1 MSCQLSCK
9 WFSLSQRI
17 GVMAHPATQQ
27 IQNVSV
33 ALCCAA
39 IILPRFLFQGSPRP
53 PGIYRTW
60 KGRTK
65 TVLFPGPGSSAVVGD
80 DGMNQF
86 DLQSA
91 LHILV
96 NADMSAATTVTETAS
111 CWTMGRNVSV
121 CRVFPIRCC
130 AGGSR
135 WPSCRWTRP
144 CAPRSPKAGTRS
156 NAAPSA
162 GRRLRPT
169 PTGPNTARI
178 VRCRCAGRKRRNAS
192 GKDTSCLRI

>member
-96 NADMSAATTVTETAS
+96 NADMRLSAAIIKRSGTQLVYVAVIIPQDTLHGCDITGAGCVDHK
-111 CWTMGRNVSV
+111 
-121 CRVFPIRCC
+121 IR
-130 AGGSR
+130 
-135 WPSCRWTRP
+135 
-144 CAPRSPKAGTRS
+144 
-156 NAAPSA
+156 
-162 GRRLRPT
+162 
-169 PTGPNTARI
+169 
-178 VRCRCAGRKRRNAS
+178 
-192 GKDTSCLRI
+192 